1 MSLTR
6 INNQSLTNVTS
17 AGIPKATGEVLQ
29 VVRFSSAASGGNGAN
44 TDYGWDSLYAPSTG
58 VTAKGTNSTWV
69 VTTQHP
75 MASRGAATSCDI
87 WYKVGSSGTWYSLG
101 EHGTAGGNG
110 VGSYGMGT
118 IWDTSS
124 SDIWLGAAHHGSKTI
139 TNAIGDVLYFKS
151 MYRRGGPGSD
161 HESSGS
167 SDAPHGRFTM
177 FLTVME
183 IAG

>member
-1 MSLTR
+1 MALTR
-6 INNQSLTNVTS
+6 INNQSLTNVTA

-29 VVRFSSAASGGNGAN
+29 VVRYSVGSTGGNGTN
-44 TDYGWDSLYAPSTG
+44 NDYGWDDLYAPSTG

-69 VTTQHP
+69 VTVQHA

-87 WYKVGSSGTWYSLG
+87 WFKVNSGGWASIG
-101 EHGTAGGNG
+101 EHGTAGGAST
-110 VGSYGMGT
+110 GSYGLGT
-118 IWDTSS
+118 IWDTGS
-124 SDIWLGAAHHGSKTI
+124 SDIWLAAAHHGSKSVTHSV
-139 TNAIGDVLYFKS
+139 GDTLYFKS

-161 HESSGS
+161 TESSGS
-167 SDAPHGRFTM
+167 SDAPHGSYTT